1 MALPEPFL
9 CCFRPSASAVSSCAD
24 ESAVSASA
32 DESAVAA
39 SADESGVAASADE
52 ADAAIANRKKRELRK
67 KTKLLTVMAVTVR
80 IGIIND
86 TDEGD
91 GDDHHEDDDERRG
104 WRVNYNDGEGGRC
117 SDNQY
122 ENDVDDG
129 N

>member
-1 MALPEPFL
+1 M
-9 CCFRPSASAVSSCAD
+9 
-24 ESAVSASA
+24 
-32 DESAVAA
+32 
-39 SADESGVAASADE
+39 
-52 ADAAIANRKKRELRK
+52 
-67 KTKLLTVMAVTVR
+67 TVTVK

-104 WRVNYNDGEGGRC
+104 WRVNYNDGEDGRC

>member
-1 MALPEPFL
+1 MIQVLE
-9 CCFRPSASAVSSCAD
+9 
-24 ESAVSASA
+24 
-32 DESAVAA
+32 
-39 SADESGVAASADE
+39 
-52 ADAAIANRKKRELRK
+52 NRQRSHLRK

-122 ENDVDDG
+122 ENDADDG